1 MECIY
6 LVHLIVLCVGFC
18 MKVLCQE
25 DDGAVYVVTMKQA
38 PVVHQYDDM
47 RLETTRFSYG
57 AQGRLS
63 GLNKPRNISRSDRSY
78 SSYLVRLQDSLLRRV
93 LKGESY
99 LKLYSYHYLING
111 FAVII
116 TPQQAEKLSKRREVA
131 NVVLD
136 YSVRTATTHTPEFL
150 GLPRGAWI
158 EEGGPDVAGE
168 GVVIGFIDT
177 GIDPTHP
184 SFSDDFSQN
193 TYPIPSHF
201 AGICEVTRDFPSGS
215 CNRKLIGA
223 RHFAASA
230 ITRGIF
236 NATQD
241 YASPFDGDGHGTH
254 TASIAAGNH
263 GVPVIVAGHHFGNAS
278 GMAPRAHIAVYKAL
292 YKSFGGFAA
301 DVVAAIDQAAQDGV
315 DIVSLSITPN
325 RRPPGLATFFNPID
339 MSLLSAV
346 KAGIFV
352 VQAAGNTGPSPKS
365 ISSFSPWIFTVG
377 AASHDRM
384 YHNSLVLGNNITISG
399 VGLAPGTDNDSMYT
413 MVYAID
419 ALNGTTDVNDMYLG
433 ECQDSS
439 NLNQDLV
446 QGNLL
451 ICSYSIRFVLGLST
465 IKQALQ
471 TAKNLSAVGVIF
483 YMDPFVIGFQLNP
496 TPMNL
501 AGLIIPSPDDS
512 KILLQYYNSSLLR
525 DESSKRVVKFGGV
538 ARILGG
544 LKANYSNLAPKV
556 VYYSARGPDPEDSFL
571 DVADIMKPNLIAPGN
586 LIWAAWS
593 SLGTDSVEFEG
604 ENFAM
609 ISGTS
614 MAAPHVA
621 GLAAL
626 IKQKFPTFS
635 PSAIGSALSTT
646 ASVYDKQGG
655 PIMAQRAYSNPDLNQ
670 SPATP
675 FDMGSGFVNATAAL
689 DPGLIFDST
698 FNDFVSFLCGING
711 SGPVVLNYT
720 GENCGISTING
731 TDLNMPS
738 ITIAKL
744 NQSKMIQRTVTNIA
758 DDETYAVSWSNPFGV
773 SVSVMPTQF
782 FITNGQ
788 RQNLTVLFNATMNSS
803 FASFGRIGLYGNK
816 GHVSTIPLSVIL
828 KIAPNITNS

>member
-1 MECIY
+1 MLPFSIFQFFCLYLFCI
-6 LVHLIVLCVGFC
+6 LHC
-18 MKVLCQE
+18 
-25 DDGAVYVVTMKQA
+25 AVY
-38 PVVHQYDDM
+38 
-47 RLETTRFSYG
+47 
-57 AQGRLS
+57 LS